1 MAYQELK
8 SSMKL
13 KSNLL
18 KKSAEIQSCSNLRDL
33 ISIQKRSR
41 HSLYP
46 EERSLLG

>member
-1 MAYQELK
+1 MAYQEQK

-13 KSNLL
+13 KSNLV